1 MSSREYIIV
10 TLLKIPYTFFLTE
23 IQILKDYKMNF
34 EQYSGKDGIFPAKI
48 CSLPE
53 ENFLAA
59 KESLRKVQ
67 NYRKLDLDDLKFL
80 L

>member
-1 MSSREYIIV
+1 
-10 TLLKIPYTFFLTE
+10 
-23 IQILKDYKMNF
+23 MNF

-67 NYRKLDLDDLKFL
+67 NYRKLDLEDLKFL